1 MGLAIYSES
10 GLLKLTQMSP
20 EVIVRKQHQE
30 KCARVI
36 VNVGWLAILFLQY
49 EA

>member
-30 KCARVI
+30 NAGCLRDSKY
-36 VNVGWLAILFLQY
+36 GLAGNLIF
-49 EA
+49 AV